1 MTNFLQEDGQQAI
14 WAPPKMWTA
23 WPAPERHLPAEGL
36 FKDEK
41 NEDDKFTFRRNE
53 KQMPSSELE
62 EELSATILRQAKD
75 RFTKRNRP
83 TSTSVRPSIESAE
96 KAEESDEGESAEESS
111 TENSE
116 AESASE
122 VEKMNLDDTPITI
135 TPTKRKAVKTYEP
148 VISANDELSHTIL
161 KPSAR
166 HILSKLDKTL
176 TILHNTRVAGLS
188 YLSDS
193 SETESES
200 DAPSPRK
207 RGRGRPRL
215 PPGQRSS
222 SSASESGKRRGRPK
236 LVHEPQKDESPHEM
250 NLRLARKYHRRLPA
264 TEEERKEAGFQEW
277 LRQGDERI
285 EQEQKRR
292 RAASQDAE
300 NREGS
305 DADDAAVDRKLQR
318 WGLRDWSDVVGAA
331 SLAGFPREVVERT
344 TRRCANLFGQGM
356 AITQLDEMPVSKGP
370 GFSTTTYRPER
381 IRLSASAGVS
391 SSEDEGPDALEAL
404 TAEATLSQRRMAS
417 RQASLARSS
426 REASNEPRGR
436 KSPHTPTPAA
446 SPSSQSHSRSRSR
459 SRSSAGILFCP
470 VSSCNRAATGFAR
483 RTNLKR
489 HMRLVHPGH
498 DENSAVEYDSEEEVV
513 GAVHVDGFL
522 KTINPGKG
530 WRGEDVVKRKRR
542 WDARPATPIGSPRRE
557 EGSE

>member
-1 MTNFLQEDGQQAI
+1 
-14 WAPPKMWTA
+14 MWTA
-23 WPAPERHLPAEGL
+23 WPVPERHLPGEGL

-41 NEDDKFTFRRNE
+41 NEDDKFTFRRNQ
-53 KQMPSSELE
+53 KKMPSSELE
-62 EELSATILRQAKD
+62 EELSATILRHAKD

-83 TSTSVRPSIESAE
+83 TSTSVRPSIETGAQ
-96 KAEESDEGESAEESS
+96 AEEADDDSASESS
-111 TENSE
+111 SKSSE
-116 AESASE
+116 YESASE
-122 VEKMNLDDTPITI
+122 VEKMNIDGTPITI
-135 TPTKRKAVKTYEP
+135 TPITPIKRKAVKTYEP

-161 KPSAR
+161 KPSVR

-222 SSASESGKRRGRPK
+222 SSTSESSKRRGRPK
-236 LVHEPQKDESPHEM
+236 LIHEPQKDESPHEM

-264 TEEERKEAGFQEW
+264 TEKERKEAGFQEW

-285 EQEQKRR
+285 AQEQTRR
-292 RAASQDAE
+292 RATSQDAE

-305 DADDAAVDRKLQR
+305 DANDSAVDRKLQR

-331 SLAGFPREVVERT
+331 ALAGFPREVVERT

-356 AITQLDEMPVSKGP
+356 ALTQLDEMPVSKGP

-391 SSEDEGPDALEAL
+391 SSEDDGPDALEAL
-404 TAEATLSQRRMAS
+404 SAEATLSQRRMAS

-426 REASNEPRGR
+426 REASAEPRGR

-446 SPSSQSHSRSRSR
+446 SPSSQSRSRSRSR

-470 VSSCNRAATGFAR
+470 VGSCNRAAIGFAR
-483 RTNLKR
+483 RANLRR

-498 DENSAVEYDSEEEVV
+498 DEDAAMEDDSEEEVV

-522 KTINPGKG
+522 KTINPGQG